1 MNYFNIKRYKF
12 STVTKSLNRLLV
24 RLLDR
29 VLNFTKFINRL
40 LVRLLVRLLN
50 GVLNFIKSINLK
62 KINNYFE
69 DIKLALKKTAKYL
82 YSRKDNIL
90 NILNII
96 KEIKFRSNKFL
107 YYHFPA
113 TIIFFG
119 LLYLAIPIFYT
130 YDKPTIQKTICKSEN
145 VECIIKGKVT
155 YNFFPTPRLRIK
167 DLTIN
172 IHSNKKITLLTA
184 NDASLKLSIKNLLAK
199 DKHKI
204 KKIILSDFEVN
215 INLKRLK
222 NYYAIF
228 KNRISSIPI
237 FFTKGK
243 ILLYEEKNYVAT
255 ISDVNLIAKFL
266 KGSSEAKLKGK
277 FLNHDLIINFSN
289 KTTDSK
295 PMINLD
301 FNMKDLNFYTKV
313 SFFNLNKNINNGKF
327 LIKKDKNRI
336 SGIFD
341 YKDNQIT
348 ILKSNI
354 RNSFIDG
361 KLIGRIIFLP
371 YFDFNLDFNLN
382 NINFTRLHNYF
393 LSLDIKEQKKLFKI
407 NNKINGKLNFSTEK
421 VYSKHNLV
429 KSFESRIKFYNGNIE
444 IEQFL
449 INLGK
454 LGAADILGRIDN
466 DKDSTNFKYESN
478 IFVDDKKKFLSK
490 FGIYNKENL
499 SSNLFVQGNFNLENI
514 RASFYEISGEEQFNT
529 EDINFIESEFNDFM
543 FENGFEDLFNF
554 QKFKIFLKSVR
565 DEKN

>member
-1 MNYFNIKRYKF
+1 MKYFNIKRYKF

-29 VLNFTKFINRL
+29 VLNFTK
-40 LVRLLVRLLN
+40 
-50 GVLNFIKSINLK
+50 SINLK
-62 KINNYFE
+62 KIYNYFD
-69 DIKLALKKTAKYL
+69 DIKHALKKTTKYL
-82 YSRKDNIL
+82 YSRKDNIP

-107 YYHFPA
+107 YYHLPA
-113 TIIFFG
+113 ALIFFG

-130 YDKPTIQKTICKSEN
+130 YDKPTIQKAICKSEN

-155 YNFFPTPRLRIK
+155 YNFFPTPRLKIK

-184 NDASLKLSIKNLLAK
+184 NDASLKLSIKNLLVK

-204 KKIILSDFEVN
+204 KKIILSDFETI
-215 INLKRLK
+215 INLKKLK

-228 KNRISSIPI
+228 KNRISPIPI
-237 FFTKGK
+237 SFTKGK

-266 KGSSEAKLKGK
+266 KSYSEAKLKGK
-277 FLNHDLIINFSN
+277 FLNHDLVINFSN

-341 YKDNQIT
+341 YKDDQIT

-371 YFDFNLDFNLN
+371 YFDFNLDFSLN

-393 LSLDIKEQKKLFKI
+393 SFLDIKEQKKLFKI

-454 LGAADILGRIDN
+454 LGSADLLGRIDN
-466 DKDSTNFKYESN
+466 DKDSINFKFESN
-478 IFVDDKKKFLSK
+478 IFVDNKKKFLSK

-499 SSNLFVQGNFNLENI
+499 PSNLFVQGNFDLENI

-543 FENGFEDLFNF
+543 LENGFEDLFNF

>member
-82 YSRKDNIL
+82 YSRKDNI
-90 NILNII
+90 INII

-107 YYHFPA
+107 YYHLPA
-113 TIIFFG
+113 AIIFFG

-130 YDKPTIQKTICKSEN
+130 YDKPTIQKAICKSEN

-155 YNFFPTPRLRIK
+155 YNFFPTPRLKIK

-228 KNRISSIPI
+228 KHRISSIPI

-266 KGSSEAKLKGK
+266 KGYSEAKLKGK
-277 FLNHDLIINFSN
+277 FLNHDLIINFTN
-289 KTTDSK
+289 KTKDNK

-393 LSLDIKEQKKLFKI
+393 LSLDK
-407 NNKINGKLNFSTEK
+407 
-421 VYSKHNLV
+421 
-429 KSFESRIKFYNGNIE
+429 
-444 IEQFL
+444 
-449 INLGK
+449 
-454 LGAADILGRIDN
+454 
-466 DKDSTNFKYESN
+466 
-478 IFVDDKKKFLSK
+478 
-490 FGIYNKENL
+490 
-499 SSNLFVQGNFNLENI
+499 
-514 RASFYEISGEEQFNT
+514 
-529 EDINFIESEFNDFM
+529 
-543 FENGFEDLFNF
+543 
-554 QKFKIFLKSVR
+554 
-565 DEKN
+565 